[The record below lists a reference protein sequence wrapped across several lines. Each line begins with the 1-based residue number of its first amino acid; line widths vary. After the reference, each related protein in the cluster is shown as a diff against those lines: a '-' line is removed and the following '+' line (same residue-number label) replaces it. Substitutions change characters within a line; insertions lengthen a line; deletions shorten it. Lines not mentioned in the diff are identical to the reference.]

1 MVVKKWGITMLVKE
15 VVMIKRVNYVLFTY
29 FFLTSYD
36 IMMT

>member
-1 MVVKKWGITMLVKE
+1 MLVKE

-36 IMMT
+36 IMMTWTEEIFEVV